1 MIMFLNPLS
10 GLFPSNRSSGP
21 RPVPVKP
28 GQLNSNPLKSGQQ
41 GQIMIMEDEPLVALE
56 LRIIIEDMGHHVCAV
71 VDTEADAVREADA
84 TPPDLVIADIQ
95 LRQGNGIKAMERI
108 ADRRAVPVI
117 FVSGNP
123 TFTPNPQ
130 IRTVRFIA
138 KPFRV
143 ESLRKAVADIFAGA
157 E

>member
-1 MIMFLNPLS
+1 MFHNHFSGQLS
-10 GLFPSNRSSGP
+10 SDPCL
-21 RPVPVKP
+21 VPGKP
-28 GQLNSNPLKSGQQ
+28 GRRAQV
-41 GQIMIMEDEPLVALE
+41 MIMEDEPLVALE
-56 LRIIIEDMGHHVCAV
+56 LQILVEDMGHHVCAV
-71 VDTEADAVREADA
+71 VDTEADAVRQADA
-84 TPPDLVIADIQ
+84 TLPDLVIADIQ

-117 FVSGNP
+117 FVSGNH

-143 ESLRKAVADIFAGA
+143 ESLRKAVADIFAGV

>member
-1 MIMFLNPLS
+1 MIMFPNPLS
-10 GLFPSNRSSGP
+10 GLFSSNPSSGP

-41 GQIMIMEDEPLVALE
+41 AQIMIMEDEPLVALE
-56 LRIIIEDMGHHVCAV
+56 LRIIIEDMGHNVCAV
-71 VDTEADAVREADA
+71 VDTEADAVRQADA
-84 TPPDLVIADIQ
+84 TSPDLVIADIQ

-117 FVSGNP
+117 FVSGNH

-130 IRTVRFIA
+130 IRTVHFIA

>member
-1 MIMFLNPLS
+1 
-10 GLFPSNRSSGP
+10 
-21 RPVPVKP
+21 
-28 GQLNSNPLKSGQQ
+28 
-41 GQIMIMEDEPLVALE
+41 MIMEDELLVALE
-56 LRIIIEDMGHHVCAV
+56 LRTIVEDMGYHVCAV
-71 VDTEADAVREADA
+71 VDTEADAVRQADA
-84 TPPDLVIADIQ
+84 TSPDLVIADIQ
-95 LRQGNGIKAMERI
+95 LRQGNGIAAMERI
-108 ADRRAVPVI
+108 ANRREVPVI
-117 FVSGNP
+117 FVSGNH

>member
-1 MIMFLNPLS
+1 MVMIPNRFSGQLS
-10 GLFPSNRSSGP
+10 SDPHL
-21 RPVPVKP
+21 VLVKP
-28 GQLNSNPLKSGQQ
+28 RQRAQV
-41 GQIMIMEDEPLVALE
+41 MIMEDEPLVALE
-56 LRIIIEDMGHHVCAV
+56 LQIIVEDMGYDVCAV

-84 TPPDLVIADIQ
+84 TSPDLVIADIQ
-95 LRQGNGIKAMERI
+95 LRQGNGVAAMERI
-108 ADRRAVPVI
+108 ALRREVPVV
-117 FVSGNP
+117 FVSGNH

>member
-1 MIMFLNPLS
+1 MVMLCDRFSSQLS
-10 GLFPSNRSSGP
+10 SDPHL
-21 RPVPVKP
+21 VPVKP
-28 GQLNSNPLKSGQQ
+28 GHRAQV
-41 GQIMIMEDEPLVALE
+41 MIMEDEPLVALE
-56 LRIIIEDMGHHVCAV
+56 FQFIVEDMGHHVCAV

-84 TPPDLVIADIQ
+84 TSPDLVIADIQ

-117 FVSGNP
+117 FVSGNH

-130 IRTVRFIA
+130 IRTARFIA

>member
-1 MIMFLNPLS
+1 MVMLPSRFSGQLS
-10 GLFPSNRSSGP
+10 SDPHL
-21 RPVPVKP
+21 VPVKP
-28 GQLNSNPLKSGQQ
+28 GHRAQV
-41 GQIMIMEDEPLVALE
+41 MIMEDEPLVALE
-56 LRIIIEDMGHHVCAV
+56 LQFIVEDMGHHVCTV

-84 TPPDLVIADIQ
+84 TSPDLVIADIQ

-117 FVSGNP
+117 FVSGNY

-130 IRTVRFIA
+130 IRTARFIA

-143 ESLRKAVADIFAGA
+143 EILRKTVADIFAGVD
-157 E
+157 